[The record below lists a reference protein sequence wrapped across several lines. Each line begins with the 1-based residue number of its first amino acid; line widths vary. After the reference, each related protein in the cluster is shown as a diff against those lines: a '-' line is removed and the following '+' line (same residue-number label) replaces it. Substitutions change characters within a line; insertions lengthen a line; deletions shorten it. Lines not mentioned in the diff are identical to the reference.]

1 MLSVT
6 IEAVKDVKLLDNNTL
21 QVGENIPAGEVFA
34 NLVVSFPVEDLDIAT
49 ELLLGEENVSIG
61 STSCTNV
68 KK

>member
-34 NLVVSFPVEDLDIAT
+34 NLVVNFPIEDLDTAT

-61 STSCTNV
+61 STSCSNV